1 MINDIEN
8 ILVSEAEIDEIT
20 TRLANEIT
28 SDYKDSTRELVLVC
42 ILKGSLMFMTELM
55 KKINLP
61 LQIEFMKVSSY
72 GAGSVSSGKLNI
84 HLDLNRD
91 NLENADLL
99 IIEDI
104 IDSGNTLSKL
114 VNILKERN
122 VGSVKTCTLL
132 DKPERRAVEFEPDYV
147 GTVIP
152 DKFVVGFGLDYAEKY
167 RNLPYVGVLKP
178 SIYSN

>member
-1 MINDIEN
+1 MINDIES

-28 SDYKDSTRELVLVC
+28 RDYKDSPRDLVLVC
-42 ILKGSLMFMTELM
+42 ILKGSLMFTTELM

-72 GAGSVSSGKLNI
+72 GSGSVSSGKLNV

-91 NLENADLL
+91 SLENTDLL

-104 IDSGNTLSKL
+104 IDSGNTLSNL
-114 VNILKERN
+114 VNLLKERN

-132 DKPERRAVEFEPDYV
+132 DKPDRRAVDFNPDYV

-152 DKFVVGFGLDYAEKY
+152 DKFVVGFGLDFAEKY

-178 SIYSN
+178 SVYSN